1 MSTLV
6 AMFSG
11 SNGIIAGIAALIAA
25 IGAAYLKGRS
35 AERTKQKAK
44 EKDAYERHLK
54 DIADAADARNR
65 VQPSDSVQ
73 NDKYRRD

>member
-1 MSTLV
+1 MSTIL
-6 AMFSG
+6 ALFSG
-11 SNGIIAGIAALIAA
+11 SNGIIAGIATLIAA

-54 DIADAADARNR
+54 DIADAADARNH